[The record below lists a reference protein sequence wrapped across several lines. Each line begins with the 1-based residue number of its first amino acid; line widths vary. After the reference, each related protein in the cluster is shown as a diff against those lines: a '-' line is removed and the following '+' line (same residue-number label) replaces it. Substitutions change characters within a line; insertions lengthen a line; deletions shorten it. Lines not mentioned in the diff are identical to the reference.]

1 MNIFFIILIIFYILN
16 IGIALGKHGEEK
28 IAKYNFWTTLL
39 GSGTG
44 MTILYFAVKT
54 GF

>member
-1 MNIFFIILIIFYILN
+1 MKIILIGLRIT
-16 IGIALGKHGEEK
+16 LGKHGEEK
-28 IAKYNFWTTLL
+28 ITRYNFWTTLL
-39 GSGTG
+39 GSGIG